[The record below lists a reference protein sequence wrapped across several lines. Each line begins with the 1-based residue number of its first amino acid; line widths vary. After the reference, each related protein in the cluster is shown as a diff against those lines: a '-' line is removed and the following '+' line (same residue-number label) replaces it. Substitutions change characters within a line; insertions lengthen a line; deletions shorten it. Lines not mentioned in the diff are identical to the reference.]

1 MLIVVGIFTAFELG
15 LFGIFLM
22 NEWLELSVIASVK
35 WIFFFHI
42 CLGFREQ
49 WYLIRITVGLS
60 NRWNNIR
67 LILAALTT

>member
-1 MLIVVGIFTAFELG
+1 MLIVVGIFTAFALG
-15 LFGIFLM
+15 LLGIFLM
-22 NEWLELSVIASVK
+22 NKWLELSVIASVD
-35 WIFFFHI
+35 FFHI